1 MIKEVETPEILLEK
15 NIDDILSRMSLDE
28 KIGQMRGT
36 LGLYGLTPFTYGLFG
51 PFKTKGVKR
60 LGIPPFVFSDGPRG
74 IVHSRNTCFPAT
86 IGRGACWDPDLEYR
100 IGRAIGM
107 EARALGANACGAV
120 CINLLRHPAW
130 GRAQETYGADSVHVG
145 KLGAGLVKGLAE
157 FVMPVVKHFACNS
170 IENSRFRVSVNID
183 ERTLREIYLPHFKTC
198 LDAGAAVIMSAY
210 NRVNGV
216 YCGENEHLLKDILKG
231 EWDFKG
237 FVISDWFFGC
247 RSTVNA
253 IKAGL
258 DMEMPQGYYFLPFR
272 IKRALKKGAITQDM
286 IDDAT
291 RRILRM
297 KMKFGFTGNNARG
310 KITVDRKVHAELAL
324 ESARKSMV
332 LLKNDK
338 EVLPLDRHRMK
349 TIAVVGSLA
358 DRDNLGSRGSTDVKP
373 PWFITPL
380 QGIRRA
386 AGPNVRVVHS
396 GGGEN
401 ALQLARKADAVIIV
415 EGLTRRDEGEYFPF
429 MGGGDRTRLE
439 LSAAKEKRIK
449 DIARVNARCAVVLIG
464 GSAICTSSWIDDVP
478 SVLMAWYPGMQ
489 GGRAIADILFGN
501 ENPSGRLPVSFPVS
515 TAQLPFFDNKSNEVV
530 YDFRHDYRFHDM
542 KGMPPQFPFGHGLSY
557 TAFAYSRLS
566 IENQRLHEDEM
577 IKLSFVLQ
585 NTGRRSGYETA
596 QVYIGNDD
604 AQQKER
610 VVKELKAF
618 KKVYLDPGE
627 EGNIMV
633 EIPVRECSRYD
644 AERGRWMVEK
654 RDYKIMVGA
663 SSTDIRLNGIFTVV

>member
-1 MIKEVETPEILLEK
+1 MIREMETPEALMEK
-15 NIDDILSRMSLDE
+15 KIDDILSRMSLDE

-60 LGIPPFVFSDGPRG
+60 LGIPPLVFSDGPRG

-86 IGRGACWDPDLEYR
+86 IGRGACWDPELEYR
-100 IGRAIGM
+100 IGRAIGR
-107 EARALGANACGAV
+107 EALAVGANACGAV

-157 FVMPVVKHFACNS
+157 SVMPVVKHFACNS

-198 LDAGAAVIMSAY
+198 LDAGAAVMMSAY

-237 FVISDWFFGC
+237 FVISDWFLGC
-247 RSTVNA
+247 RSTGKA

-258 DMEMPQGYYFLPFR
+258 DVEMPQGYYFIPFR
-272 IKRALKKGAITQDM
+272 IKRALKKGEITQER

-297 KMKFGFTGNNARG
+297 KIKFGFTGNKAAR
-310 KITVDRKVHAELAL
+310 KINVDRNAHEALAL

-332 LLKNDK
+332 LLKNEK
-338 EVLPLDRHRMK
+338 EVLPFERNRMN
-349 TIAVVGSLA
+349 TIAVIGSLA

-380 QGIRRA
+380 AGIRQA
-386 AGPNVRVVHS
+386 AGPNIRVVHA
-396 GGGEN
+396 GGMKK
-401 ALQLARKADAVIIV
+401 ALQLARNADAVVIV
-415 EGLTRRDEGEYFPF
+415 EGLTRRDEGEYFPL
-429 MGGGDRTRLE
+429 MGGGDRTKLE
-439 LSAAKEKRIK
+439 ISEAKEKLIR
-449 DIARVNARCAVVLIG
+449 DVARVNARCAVVLIG
-464 GSAICTSSWIDDVP
+464 GSAICTASWIDDVP

-489 GGRAIADILFGN
+489 GGRAIAEILFGD
-501 ENPSGRLPVSFPVS
+501 ENPSGRLPVSFPRE
-515 TAQLPFFDNKSNEVV
+515 TAQLPVFDNRSAEVV
-530 YDFRHDYRFHDM
+530 YDFWHDYRFYDM
-542 KGMPPQFPFGHGLSY
+542 KGIEPQFSFGHGLSY
-557 TAFAYSRLS
+557 TAFAYRALS
-566 IENQRLHEDEM
+566 VENQHLHAGD
-577 IKLSFVLQ
+577 ILKLSFVIA
-585 NTGRRSGYETA
+585 NTGSRSGYETA
-596 QVYIGNDD
+596 QVYIGGDPSSQNP
-604 AQQKER
+604 R
-610 VVKELKAF
+610 VMKELKAF
-618 KKVYLDPGE
+618 RNVYLNAGE
-627 EGNIMV
+627 QQRVDM
-633 EIPVRECSRYD
+633 EIPVNECSRYD
-644 AERGRWMVEK
+644 VERKKWSVEK
-654 RDYKIMVGA
+654 RDYPIRVGA
-663 SSTDIRLNGIFTVV
+663 SSTDIRLEGIFTVS